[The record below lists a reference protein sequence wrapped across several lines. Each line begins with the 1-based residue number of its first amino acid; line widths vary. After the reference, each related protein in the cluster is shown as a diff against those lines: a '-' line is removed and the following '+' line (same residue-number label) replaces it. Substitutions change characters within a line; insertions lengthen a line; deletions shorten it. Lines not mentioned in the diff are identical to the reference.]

1 MTYTENL
8 IGKSIAEML
17 GHVPHPGEFI
27 AQELEARGWMQRD
40 LAYIL
45 GAPEGAVNLIISGK
59 RGISPEMAK
68 ALGDA
73 FDVSPMF
80 FSNLQNAYEM
90 SRARSPDPA
99 IAKRALFQGAYPV
112 REMIKRGWLA
122 DTDVPLL
129 EGQLMRFFRRNSID
143 SVPYLAHAAKKTED
157 KSCKVY
163 DEASAPQLAWLFRVR
178 QICEEM
184 PVVPYSES
192 ALKEAVS
199 NVLPRYMMD
208 PEEVRHVPRVLAECG
223 VRFAIVET
231 LPKASIDGVCFWLDN
246 KSPVIGMTTRFDR
259 IDNFWFVLRHEI
271 EHVLNGDGKGQSE
284 EDVTVD
290 VCLDSESLA
299 GLPPEEVKA
308 NTAAQGFCVPTS
320 ELDSFIM
327 RKAPFISEKDVIG
340 FSRRIGR
347 HPGIVVGQI
356 QRRIERPEWLNKLK
370 VKVRQHIAPSAVTD
384 GWGEPAPVS
393 L

>member
-17 GHVPHPGEFI
+17 GHVPHPGEFV
-27 AQELEARGWMQRD
+27 AQELDARGWMQRD

-45 GAPEGAVNLIISGK
+45 GVPEGAVNLIISGK

-80 FSNLQNAYEM
+80 FSNMQNAYEM

-112 REMIKRGWLA
+112 REMIKRGWLS

-143 SVPYLAHAAKKTED
+143 SVPYLAHAAKKKDYTET
-157 KSCKVY
+157 SP
-163 DEASAPQLAWLFRVR
+163 AQLAWLFRVR

-184 PVVPYSES
+184 PVAPYSES
-192 ALKEAVS
+192 ALKDAVA

-208 PEEVRHVPRVLAECG
+208 PEELRHVPRVLAECG

-231 LPKASIDGVCFWLDN
+231 LPKALIDGVCFWLDR

-284 EDVTVD
+284 EDITVD
-290 VCLDSESLA
+290 VCLDSVISGA
-299 GLPPEEVKA
+299 LPPEEVKA
-308 NTAAQGFCVPTS
+308 NAAAQGFCVPTA
-320 ELDSFIM
+320 ELDSFVM

-356 QRRIERPEWLNKLK
+356 QRRIDRPEWLNKLK
-370 VKVRQHIAPSAVTD
+370 VKVRQHIAPSSVVD
-384 GWGEPAPVS
+384 GWGVPAPVS

>member
-8 IGKSIAEML
+8 GEKSIAEML

-27 AQELEARGWMQRD
+27 AQELEARGWLQRD

-45 GAPEGAVNLIISGK
+45 GVPEGAVNLIITGK

-68 ALGDA
+68 ALGEA

-90 SRARSPDPA
+90 SRAHSPDPA

-143 SVPYLAHAAKKTED
+143 SVPYLAHAAKKTAD
-157 KSCKVY
+157 KAGKDY
-163 DEASAPQLAWLFRVR
+163 DKTSPPQLAWLFRVR

-184 PVVPYSES
+184 PVAPYSES
-192 ALKEAVS
+192 ALKDAVA

-208 PEEVRHVPRVLAECG
+208 PEEVRHIPRVLAECG

-231 LPKASIDGVCFWLDN
+231 LPKALIDGVCFWLDN

-271 EHVLNGDGKGQSE
+271 EHALNGDGKGQAE

-290 VCLDSESLA
+290 VGLDSETTD
-299 GLPPEEVKA
+299 GLPPQEVNA
-308 NTAAQGFCVPTS
+308 NLASQNFCVPIS
-320 ELDSFIM
+320 EMDSFIM

-370 VKVRQHIAPSAVTD
+370 VKVRQHIMPSAVTD
-384 GWGEPAPVS
+384 GWGVPAPVP